1 MTDVLYIMID
11 FFTDIFLWFMNSS
24 KNLLEKSPTRNL
36 PTKKQVQK
44 NCTNNSFLNINF
56 YLHLEQILESQFVSG
71 N

>member
-24 KNLLEKSPTRNL
+24 SDLLEKSPMRNL

>member
-24 KNLLEKSPTRNL
+24 SNLLEKSPMRNL